1 MKDIARK
8 NFRPFQGILR
18 YRKDG
23 QSPRS
28 SSFWFRN
35 SCRYLCGY
43 PGKSRIASENKG
55 RISGKKEKRAINEI
69 VLTFQTNR
77 TILTAILTKDSCDGA
92 KETLRRNCLF
102 FIGKFVL

>member
-18 YRKDG
+18 CRKDG
-23 QSPRS
+23 QSPRGS
-28 SSFWFRN
+28 LFWFRN

-43 PGKSRIASENKG
+43 PGKSRITSENKG

-69 VLTFQTNR
+69 VLTFQINQ
-77 TILTAILTKDSCDGA
+77 TIITAILTKGSCNGA
-92 KETLRRNCLF
+92 KSAPP
-102 FIGKFVL
+102 